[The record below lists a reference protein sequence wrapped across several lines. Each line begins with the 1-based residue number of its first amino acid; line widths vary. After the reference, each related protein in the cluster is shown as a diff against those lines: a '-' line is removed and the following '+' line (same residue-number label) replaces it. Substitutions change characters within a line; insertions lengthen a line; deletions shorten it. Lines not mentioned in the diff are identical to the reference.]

1 MMNPDPEIRR
11 KTRHDRPSRHNGPPP
26 WWPPEEAWPPRRR
39 WHGRRHRLFPRVMLR
54 VFTGLFLVLL
64 GCGTSLLLLQTLA
77 TDITT
82 ITYLLLAGVGL
93 LFVGGILSVIR
104 SGRWL
109 RGLVAPIDDLLD
121 TTDRLA
127 AGDYQARAS
136 LQGLPELRR
145 LAASINSMAQQLDR
159 SAAQRRGFFANVT
172 HELRTPLTILQGELE
187 GMIDG
192 VTPLSPERFQS
203 LLEETRHLSQ
213 LVEDLRTLSLAEAGA
228 LELRREPTDLADFV
242 HEVAASLRNEA
253 ERAGVALQVTAED
266 GAPPT
271 EIDPLRLREVLAN
284 LMVNGLRA
292 CQPGGQLKIGYAH
305 EMGGHILTVA
315 DNGRGIPPDDLPA
328 VFDRFS
334 KGRESDGSGLG
345 LAIAKEL
352 VEAHGGTIGLDSQP
366 GVGTVATITL
376 PI

>member
-1 MMNPDPEIRR
+1 
-11 KTRHDRPSRHNGPPP
+11 
-26 WWPPEEAWPPRRR
+26 
-39 WHGRRHRLFPRVMLR
+39 MLR

-82 ITYLLLAGVGL
+82 LTYLLLAGVGL
-93 LFVGGILSVIR
+93 LFVAGILSVIR

-127 AGDYQARAS
+127 AGDYQARAP

-145 LAASINSMAQQLDR
+145 LAASINSMAEQLDR

-228 LELRREPTDLADFV
+228 LELRREPTELADFV

-253 ERAGVALQVTAED
+253 ERAGVALQVTAVD
-266 GAPPT
+266 GAPPA

-284 LMVNGLRA
+284 LIVNGLRA
-292 CQPGGQLKIGYAH
+292 CQPGDQLKIDYAH
-305 EMGGHILTVA
+305 VAGDHVLTVA
-315 DNGRGIPPDDLPA
+315 DNGRGIPPDELPS

-352 VEAHGGTIGLDSQP
+352 VEAHGGAVEITSQL
-366 GVGTVATITL
+366 GVGTIARVVL
-376 PI
+376 PRGG

>member
-266 GAPPT
+266 GAPTT

-334 KGRESDGSGLG
+334 KGTESDGSGLG

>member
-1 MMNPDPEIRR
+1 
-11 KTRHDRPSRHNGPPP
+11 
-26 WWPPEEAWPPRRR
+26 
-39 WHGRRHRLFPRVMLR
+39 MLR

-93 LFVGGILSVIR
+93 LFVAGILSVVR

-109 RGLVAPIDDLLD
+109 RGLIAPIDDLLD

-127 AGDYQARAS
+127 AGDYEARAP

-145 LAASINSMAQQLDR
+145 LAASINSMADQLDR

-187 GMIDG
+187 GMLDG
-192 VTPLSPERFQS
+192 VTPLSPERLQS

-266 GAPPT
+266 GAPPA

-284 LMVNGLRA
+284 LVVNALRA
-292 CQPGGQLKIGYAH
+292 CDPGAAINIGYAH
-305 EMGGHILTVA
+305 DLGGHVLTVT
-315 DNGRGIPPDDLPA
+315 DEGRGIPAEQLPA

-334 KGRESDGSGLG
+334 KGAESNGSGLG

-352 VEAHGGTIGLDSQP
+352 VEAHGGTIEIESRLGA
-366 GVGTVATITL
+366 GTSVRVDLTADA
-376 PI
+376 